1 MTRKDATYVLDSR
14 ELDIRS
20 NFRRWLLK
28 NLPTPPERR
37 NWFADDLDT
46 RYAAWRSWQKK
57 LYDNGWMGLS
67 WPLEYGGKQL
77 SLTADFIIGDEL
89 ARHRAPYSGN
99 WISLAAIA
107 QALLNFGTPE
117 QCRRHLARIACG
129 DESWCLGVTEP
140 QSGSNVMETQTFAEL
155 VGSEFVINGK
165 KIWTTHSPRAD
176 YCLLL
181 VKTDRHRS
189 PEWSL
194 TKLIVDLRLPGVQV
208 KPLRQLHGDEN
219 YGEVTFTNVRVPK
232 SAIVGAL
239 NGGWIVQATTWLQE
253 SVPPFDVPH
262 RLGLRSVAQDVR
274 GLSKSKLIQ
283 EEQLIAETLMDG
295 EAVRLL
301 SYRAL
306 KLMAG
311 RSRKA
316 LPAAAPLVKI
326 AFTETSQKIT
336 TLGLKL
342 SSSES
347 QVAWANRPDSWLHRH
362 ISARSNTIARA
373 PSEIHRN
380 FLARHYLELPR

>member
-1 MTRKDATYVLDSR
+1 MELHEELFRLSSDEINLRRSFRK
-14 ELDIRS
+14 
-20 NFRRWLLK
+20 WLIK
-28 NLPTPPERR
+28 NLPAQVDRR
-37 NWFADDLDT
+37 NWFTDDLDA
-46 RYAAWRSWQKK
+46 RYEAWRLWQNR
-57 LYDNGWMGLS
+57 LFEAGWMGLS
-67 WPLEYGGKQL
+67 WPRKYGGSEM
-77 SLTADFIIGDEL
+77 SLTAEFIIGDEL

-107 QALLNFGTPE
+107 QALLNFGTE
-117 QCRRHLARIACG
+117 AQRERHLKKIARG

-140 QSGSNVMETQTFAEL
+140 HSGSNVMQTETFAEL
-155 VGSEFVINGK
+155 VGDEFVVNGR

-181 VKTDRHRS
+181 VKTDRERN

-194 TKLIVDLRLPGVQV
+194 TMLVVDLRSPGIHI

-232 SAIVGAL
+232 TSVVGAI

-262 RLGLRSVAQDVR
+262 RLGLRSLAQDVQS
-274 GLSKSKLIQ
+274 LAKSTLLT
-283 EEQLIAETLMDG
+283 EEQNIAETLMDG
-295 EAVRLL
+295 ESVRLL
-301 SYRAL
+301 SLRAL
-306 KLMAG
+306 KLMSG

-316 LPAAAPLVKI
+316 LPAVAPLVKI
-326 AFTETSQKIT
+326 AFTESSQRIT
-336 TLGLKL
+336 GLGLKL
-342 SSSES
+342 SDTES
-347 QVAWANRPDSWLHRH
+347 RLAWASRPETWLHRH